1 MKVERINVDNASG
14 ASHIY
19 ALSWKAAY
27 NTIIPKDYL
36 DNLSLERW
44 TPLLKNSPFDGYIV
58 EEDSTYVATSSIS
71 KGRDK
76 LYSDWGEIIS
86 IYVLP
91 SYYHKGYGKFLL
103 DYVMNKLFDKGY
115 QKIYLWVLVENM
127 VARSFYEKNGFS
139 FNGDKAKIVI
149 GGKELTE
156 LRYTYNN

>member
-1 MKVERINVDNASG
+1 MKVERINIDNASS

-27 NTIIPKDYL
+27 DSIIPKDYL

-44 TPLLKNSPFDGYIV
+44 TPLLKNSPFDGYV
-58 EEDSTYVATSSIS
+58 LEEDNTYVATSSIS
-71 KGRDK
+71 KGRDM
-76 LYSDWGEIIS
+76 LFSDWGEIIS

-91 SYYHKGYGKFLL
+91 SHYHKGYGKFLL
-103 DYVMNKLFDKGY
+103 NYVLKELFAKGY
-115 QKIYLWVLVENM
+115 EKIYLWVLEENK
-127 VARSFYEKNGFS
+127 VAKSFYEKNGFS